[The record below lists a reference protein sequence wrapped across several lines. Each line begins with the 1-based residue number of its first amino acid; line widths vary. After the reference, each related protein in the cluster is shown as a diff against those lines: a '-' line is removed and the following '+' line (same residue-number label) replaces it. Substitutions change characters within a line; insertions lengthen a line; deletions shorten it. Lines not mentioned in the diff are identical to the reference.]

1 MNKKNMNEN
10 KDYEYA
16 QCKYSLE
23 ELLPLVANLSRKY
36 TSNDSSS
43 VTYETARRLME
54 AVIYCI
60 NQLEYEQ
67 DSDAKDKID
76 NNLSADE
83 AYKLG
88 FTLLKNKVEVI
99 KAIYEE
105 LIKYFK
111 DYGNENYRNTVMGGI
126 SGFIKYYDVR
136 FNPTD
141 TIITMD
147 YPTLKSVFHL
157 QGADAISEY
166 LNYIILEQK
175 FLNKLEPQRVIE
187 ALKNYQ
193 SNYEKQFY
201 NICSIILRYMLV
213 GKVLNLNYY
222 IIDEEDIALLY
233 KYGNE
238 LSKKQWE
245 NRLKIILKNIIE
257 EEFEKDIELYN
268 YLKADI
274 GDFATE
280 LVYGVKYKCLD
291 KLFLC

>member
-99 KAIYEE
+99 KAR
-105 LIKYFK
+105 
-111 DYGNENYRNTVMGGI
+111 YR
-126 SGFIKYYDVR
+126 R
-136 FNPTD
+136 FRYRT
-141 TIITMD
+141 
-147 YPTLKSVFHL
+147 
-157 QGADAISEY
+157 
-166 LNYIILEQK
+166 
-175 FLNKLEPQRVIE
+175 
-187 ALKNYQ
+187 
-193 SNYEKQFY
+193 
-201 NICSIILRYMLV
+201 SIW
-213 GKVLNLNYY
+213 
-222 IIDEEDIALLY
+222 
-233 KYGNE
+233 
-238 LSKKQWE
+238 S
-245 NRLKIILKNIIE
+245 
-257 EEFEKDIELYN
+257 
-268 YLKADI
+268 
-274 GDFATE
+274 
-280 LVYGVKYKCLD
+280 
-291 KLFLC
+291 